1 MSTEFL
7 VTALVVT
14 LIPGTGVIYTV
25 STGLFVGRRAS
36 VWSCV
41 GNTLGIVP
49 HLAAAI
55 FGLSAVM
62 NSTARVFQVLRL
74 AGVAYLLYLAWGM
87 WRATGALSFRAPAET
102 RSPRQIVVRGML
114 INLLNPKLTLFFFAF
129 LPQFID
135 PGSSAT
141 PQMIWLGAVFM
152 LVTFVVF
159 VGYGTLASTVRD
171 RVVDSPTM
179 VQRLQRS
186 FATVFALLGLRLAL
200 DDR

>member
-1 MSTEFL
+1 MSAEFL
-7 VTALVVT
+7 VTALVVA
-14 LIPGTGVIYTV
+14 LIPGTGVVYTV

-36 VWSCV
+36 VWACA

-62 NSTARVFQVLRL
+62 NTTAHAFQVLRW
-74 AGVAYLLYLAWGM
+74 AGVAYLLFLAWGM
-87 WRATGALSFRAPAET
+87 WRSTGALSFRAPTEART
-102 RSPRQIVVRGML
+102 ARQLVVRGAL
-114 INLLNPKLTLFFFAF
+114 INLLNPKLTLFFFAL
-129 LPQFID
+129 LPQFVD
-135 PGSSAT
+135 VDAAST
-141 PQMIWLGAVFM
+141 PQMVWLGAVFM

-159 VGYGTLASTVRD
+159 VGYGVLASAVRD
-171 RVVDSPTM
+171 RVVRSPTT

-186 FATVFALLGLRLAL
+186 FAGLFALLGLRLAL